1 MQMESWAVEVKPGE
15 TFKCDP
21 QRDNYVYLMQ
31 ASLGNSKKEGAENV
45 QIFLKFGDLNL
56 VIGTL
61 SAEKW
66 PQILY
71 NLLFEKKFELSH
83 NSKNASVF
91 FFGQK
96 TLPLDAS
103 EYPFFQFHSYLFC
116 FLNFA
121 VNSASADDNDVQA
134 GQIANVVEHETRK
147 LKQEEADEIVE
158 LEKPSYPKNLDAS
171 EESGEDS
178 SEEYSSEEYSS
189 EGDSFGEYDSEEDS
203 QLRNDSEDEEE
214 IDENESSEED
224 AAITSKLDNRSK
236 RLSPR
241 EQSALYAAVVQK
253 RGSLPSEASEKA
265 KRSNAK

>member
-103 EYPFFQFHSYLFC
+103 DSDDDDELS
-116 FLNFA
+116 

-147 LKQEEADEIVE
+147 PKQEEADEIVE

-171 EESGEDS
+171 KESGEDS

-189 EGDSFGEYDSEEDS
+189 EGDSFGEYDSQEDS

-224 AAITSKLDNRSK
+224 AAITSKLDNRIK

-241 EQSALYAAVVQK
+241 EQSAFMLQ
-253 RGSLPSEASEKA
+253 
-265 KRSNAK
+265 

>member
-1 MQMESWAVEVKPGE
+1 VEVKPGE

-103 EYPFFQFHSYLFC
+103 EYPFFKFTLSC
-116 FLNFA
+116 I
-121 VNSASADDNDVQA
+121 NSASADDNDVQA

-147 LKQEEADEIVE
+147 PKQEEADEIVE

-171 EESGEDS
+171 KESGEDS

-189 EGDSFGEYDSEEDS
+189 EGDSFGEYDSQEDS

-224 AAITSKLDNRSK
+224 AAITRK
-236 RLSPR
+236 
-241 EQSALYAAVVQK
+241 QSAPM
-253 RGSLPSEASEKA
+253 PSDQEYRLFLTILENFGQQLRDKFA
-265 KRSNAK
+265 